1 MASVANR
8 TRVQAKTQPN
18 KGSTSN
24 QGSTTQGINTVT
36 LVGNLTQEP
45 ELRFVSSG
53 TAVCKFSIAVN
64 RRKFDQETQEFE
76 EVTSFFDVTCW
87 ASLAENVAESLDRGT
102 RVLIC
107 GRLEQQ
113 TWEDSEG
120 SKKSKVVVVADEVAP
135 SLRWASA
142 QVTKNA

>member
-8 TRVQAKTQPN
+8 TRVQSKPQPK

-53 TAVCKFSIAVN
+53 TAVTKFSIAVN

-87 ASLAENVAESLDRGT
+87 SSLAENVAESLGRGN

-120 SKKSKVVVVADEVAP
+120 NKKSKVIVVADEVAP

-142 QVTKNA
+142 QVTRNA